1 MIHQEYYVNINNVA
15 MKGVMEM
22 IRFENVSK
30 VYEDGFEALK
40 DISFEVKKGELLVLI
55 GPSGCGKTTTMRMI
69 NRLIEPTKGKI
80 YIDGEDIQ
88 KVNPVL
94 LRRNIGYVIQSIGLF
109 PHMTIGENVALVPKL
124 KKMDSEKYEKRVDE
138 LLEMVGLSPKMY
150 KNRYPNELSGGQ
162 QQRIGVIRALAA
174 DPDII
179 LMDEPFS
186 ALDPISREQL
196 QEELV
201 NLQEEIK
208 KTIVFVT
215 HDMDEALKIADRICI
230 MKDGE
235 IVQIDSPENILRKPA
250 NEFVS
255 DFIGKERLKNV
266 KEFPEIEK
274 IMSRAVK
281 ERADIGLAGAL
292 NTMVKNKVDTLVI
305 TEKGKYLGVAPLWN
319 VQQNYERTDLTL
331 KDVMKRDYPVA
342 KIDQSVEDV
351 VNIIN
356 THGVSF
362 VPIVDNENKV
372 LGVVTRASLVKIMAE
387 LI

>member
-1 MIHQEYYVNINNVA
+1 

-356 THGVSF
+356 THEVSF

-372 LGVVTRASLVKIMAE
+372 LGVVTRASLVKIMAD
-387 LI
+387 II